1 MSTTTNLDI
10 KESYSY
16 FTNSISE
23 QSKVIDDLLNETRRK
38 ALYIATQLVHVG
50 ESHNLRID
58 IFNQVRQYL
67 DGTFRFTREQ
77 LEEINIKNMYSEDW
91 FISKTHIITAY
102 FKILI
107 ATLIN
112 EYKLE
117 EIKKVLTLCN
127 IEYQLYYRIVNTFY
141 TRVSISLL
149 NGFEYNIYNVGILRV
164 ASKKANLSRG
174 VKFKIDWGES
184 FKLLKY
190 YANKHYPSIYKDYI
204 EGILNKRAF
213 IHTLIPYTY
222 NETTNPDGFKWLVH
236 LHKEENAWLMFQKK
250 RINPDYNIIPSNFIM
265 NETRSQVDFTN
276 NAKSE
281 RDILESGQLGFRDKL
296 NCLLRFDPTYIET
309 FVKL

>member
-117 EIKKVLTLCN
+117 EIK
-127 IEYQLYYRIVNTFY
+127 Y
-141 TRVSISLL
+141 
-149 NGFEYNIYNVGILRV
+149 
-164 ASKKANLSRG
+164 
-174 VKFKIDWGES
+174 
-184 FKLLKY
+184 
-190 YANKHYPSIYKDYI
+190 
-204 EGILNKRAF
+204 
-213 IHTLIPYTY
+213 
-222 NETTNPDGFKWLVH
+222 
-236 LHKEENAWLMFQKK
+236 
-250 RINPDYNIIPSNFIM
+250 
-265 NETRSQVDFTN
+265 
-276 NAKSE
+276 
-281 RDILESGQLGFRDKL
+281 
-296 NCLLRFDPTYIET
+296 
-309 FVKL
+309 